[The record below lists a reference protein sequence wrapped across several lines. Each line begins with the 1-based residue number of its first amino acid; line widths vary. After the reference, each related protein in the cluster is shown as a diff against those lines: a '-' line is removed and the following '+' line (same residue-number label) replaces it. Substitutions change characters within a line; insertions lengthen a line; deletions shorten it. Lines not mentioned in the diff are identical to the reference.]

1 MNPPKWK
8 TLRHNGILLPP
19 PYTRQNIKFKIKGQY
34 VELNDIQEE
43 MVYQWAKKKDT
54 PYVMDAE
61 FRKNFVNDFMSTFDK
76 KIKFNHKDLNF
87 EDAFR
92 LVDQE
97 KEMKLL
103 LTKEERKELAARR
116 KAKREEL
123 KQKYGTAVIDGEE
136 VELGNYMA
144 EPPGIFIGR
153 GKHPFRGKWKPR
165 ISQKDVILNLDKK
178 AKSPPGDWGGIVHER
193 SGVWVAKWTDKLTGK
208 TKYVWLADTSKQKQ
222 NMDKVK
228 YEKATMLANNIDK
241 IKESLYRDMS
251 DKKKSKIATV
261 CYLIYRTA
269 MRVGDEKNEEEA
281 DTVGATTLR
290 KEHVKIDKNTI
301 KLDFLG
307 KDSVRWQETILL
319 KDHEVQFKDNLLDLI
334 SNKKETDEIFDG
346 IKSQTVNK
354 YLSGIIDGVT
364 AKVFRTY
371 LATRVVTKYLSEHD
385 DLKKVST
392 PKKLYHAK
400 MANLQAAIRC
410 NHKRAIPK
418 TFNQSLQ
425 KKKDSLK
432 KIKAQNT
439 WAKTEETV
447 KKVKDTKPKTE
458 KQKQRQRERLKR
470 LRALIKQRRQ
480 KHSERVE
487 KQSLLISL
495 VQNTKDYNL
504 GTSLRN
510 YIDPRI
516 LKAWTDEM
524 GMEWERMYTTALQKK
539 FLWVGKEKT
548 SWRKVKSGVYNAD

>member
-1 MNPPKWK
+1 MSVLKWK

-19 PYTRQNIKFKIKGQY
+19 PYIRQNIKFKIKGKDVQ
-34 VELNDIQEE
+34 LNDIQEE

-54 PYVMDAE
+54 PYVQDAE
-61 FRKNFVNDFMSTFDK
+61 FRKNFVNDFMTTFGK
-76 KIKFNHKDLNF
+76 KTKFRYGELDF

-97 KEMKLL
+97 KEARLL
-103 LTKEERKELAARR
+103 MTKEEKKALAATR

-123 KQKYGTAVIDGEE
+123 KQKYGLAVIDGEE
-136 VELGNYMA
+136 VDLGNYMA

-165 ISQKDVILNLDKK
+165 ISQSDVILNMDKK
-178 AKSPPGDWGGIVHER
+178 AEPPPGSWGGVVHER

-222 NMDKVK
+222 DMDKVK
-228 YEKATMLANNIDK
+228 YEKATMLANNIAK

-251 DKKKSKIATV
+251 DKKLSKIATV

-290 KEHVKIDKNTI
+290 KEHVKINENTI

-307 KDSVRWQETILL
+307 KDSVRWRETIVLE
-319 KDHEVQFKDNLLDLI
+319 DHEIQFRDNMFDLI
-334 SNKKETDEIFDG
+334 NNKKDTDEIFDK

-371 LATRVVTKYLSEHD
+371 LATKVVAKYLSEHD
-385 DLKKVST
+385 DLKKASISQR
-392 PKKLYHAK
+392 LYHAK
-400 MANLQAAIRC
+400 MANLQAATRC

-418 TFNQSLQ
+418 TFNQSIQ
-425 KKKDSLK
+425 KKKDNLK
-432 KIKAQNT
+432 KIKLQNT
-439 WAKTEETV
+439 WAKTEETITKI
-447 KKVKDTKPKTE
+447 KKTKPKTA
-458 KQKQRQRERLKR
+458 KQKQKHRERLKR
-470 LRALIKQRRQ
+470 LRVLIKQRKQ
-480 KHSERVE
+480 KHCERVE
-487 KQSLLISL
+487 KQSLLINL
-495 VQNTKDYNL
+495 VQNTRDYNL
-504 GTSLRN
+504 ATSLRN

-524 GMEWERMYTTALQKK
+524 GIEWEKMYTTALQKK

-548 SWRKVKSGVYNAD
+548 SWNKVKNSVYGAD

>member
-1 MNPPKWK
+1 M
-8 TLRHNGILLPP
+8 
-19 PYTRQNIKFKIKGQY
+19 
-34 VELNDIQEE
+34 ELNDIQEE

-54 PYVMDAE
+54 PYVLDVE
-61 FRKNFVNDFMSTFDK
+61 FRKNFVNDFMGTFGK
-76 KIKFNHKDLNF
+76 KIKFRYRDLDF

-97 KEMKLL
+97 KEMRLL
-103 LTKEERKELAARR
+103 MTKEERKELAARR
-116 KAKREEL
+116 KEKREEL

-178 AKSPPGDWGGIVHER
+178 AKLPPGDWGGIVHER

-228 YEKATMLANNIDK
+228 YEKAIILADNIDK

-371 LATRVVTKYLSEHD
+371 LATRIVTKYLSEHD
-385 DLKKVST
+385 DLKNASA

-400 MANLQAAIRC
+400 MANLQAAMRC

-425 KKKDSLK
+425 KKKDNLK

-447 KKVKDTKPKTE
+447 KKVKDAKPKTE
-458 KQKQRQRERLKR
+458 KQKQRRRERLKR

-487 KQSLLISL
+487 KQSLLINL
-495 VQNTKDYNL
+495 TQNTKDYNL

-524 GMEWERMYTTALQKK
+524 GMEWERMYTAALQKK
-539 FLWVGKEKT
+539 FLWVGEEKT

>member
-19 PYTRQNIKFKIKGQY
+19 QYIRQNIKFKIKGKS

-54 PYVMDAE
+54 PYVLDAE

-76 KIKFNHKDLNF
+76 KIKFRHSDLDF

-228 YEKATMLANNIDK
+228 YEKAIMLANNIDK
-241 IKESLYRDMS
+241 IKESLYRDLS

-269 MRVGDEKNEEEA
+269 MRVGDEKNEEET

-354 YLSGIIDGVT
+354 YLSGVIDGVT

-371 LATRVVTKYLSEHD
+371 LATRVVAKYLSEHD
-385 DLKKVST
+385 DLKKASA

-425 KKKDSLK
+425 KKKDNLK

-439 WAKTEETV
+439 WAKTEETI
-447 KKVKDTKPKTE
+447 KKVKDANPKTE
-458 KQKQRQRERLKR
+458 KQKQRRRERLKR

-487 KQSLLISL
+487 KQSLLINL
-495 VQNTKDYNL
+495 TQNTKDYNL

-524 GMEWERMYTTALQKK
+524 SMEWERMYTTALQKK